1 MQKTTLVPLYEAKW
15 TAATRKAHKA
25 NGGYFA
31 GPNDTFPLKDASD
44 VADAWGLAGHA
55 DNPAQVRANIK
66 RWAKDN
72 GHSDALP
79 DTAKDED
86 KETAK
91 ESLLP
96 SVPLGKSKIA
106 TLTTCFLEDGA
117 ISLNGR
123 QYPREAVDKL
133 IQSAQLQLSDPNAA
147 PLTCYISHDAADQD
161 DSLKLAGKVTGVWRE
176 GTRGMA
182 SIDIVNTSAGRDM
195 AMQSV
200 GGFLKTMSL
209 RASNAEIKREKD
221 STWPT
226 VGGHSLRLDGIDFTA
241 TPGIQVARI
250 QNVALA
256 ESAPTGPQKL
266 HEVFNAHAHSLVE
279 VEQKE
284 VSMKID
290 EADQG
295 GNTVGGYSPTSG
307 NTVGVTSD
315 PTDDSYHQSQY
326 KQPTMTGGP
335 MAGMDKVGSAIDVQ
349 EAHDRIA
356 MVQNRSCAPGR
367 ETAAWYRAFAGL
379 SESERRIVEA
389 GRAISGKNDGHL
401 DVAHH
406 AVARVL
412 GKECE
417 GKNNK
422 MGSFPPANDGMQ
434 DGDDDDKQSVRPSR
448 AVKESKPMTPE
459 EAAKLLEAAG
469 YSIQKPKT
477 EAEILREQLDAMKA
491 EQAKQI
497 EEMRALI
504 QQQAPNPQRKSVV
517 LGANVGAQQSSRAN
531 VYQPGKYLKEQIA
544 GADWQ
549 MLADRTAPLP
559 ENIDLTLLIREF
571 TDLRVIQNFDRYGWP
586 ENLASAMDRL

>member
-1 MQKTTLVPLYEAKW
+1 MAKW

-31 GPNDTFPLKDASD
+31 GPDDTFPLKDASD

-55 DNPAQVRANIK
+55 ADPDAVRANIK

-72 GHSDALP
+72 GHYDALP

-96 SVPLGKSKIA
+96 SIPLGKSKIA

-123 QYPREAVDKL
+123 QYPRAAVDRL
-133 IQSAQLQLSDPNAA
+133 IQSAQLQLSDPSAA

-161 DSLKLAGKVTGVWRE
+161 DSLKLVGRITGVWRE
-176 GTRGMA
+176 GVRAMA
-182 SIDIVNTSAGRDM
+182 SIDIANTHAGRD
-195 AMQSV
+195 AATLAASGYLRTQ
-200 GGFLKTMSL
+200 SL

-241 TPGIQVARI
+241 TPGISVAKI

-256 ESAPTGPQKL
+256 ESAPTGPQNL

-284 VSMKID
+284 ASMQIN

-315 PTDDSYHQSQY
+315 PTQDAYSARQY
-326 KQPTMTGGP
+326 KAPDMTSGP
-335 MAGMDKVGSAIDVQ
+335 MQGMDKSAGLQ

-356 MVQNRSCAPGR
+356 MVQGRSCAPSR
-367 ETAAWYRAFAGL
+367 ESARWKMAFATL
-379 SESERRIVEA
+379 DESDRKIVER
-389 GRAISGKNDGHL
+389 GRSLSGKNDGHL
-401 DVAHH
+401 DVAHDGIAKH
-406 AVARVL
+406 L
-412 GKECE
+412 GMECE
-417 GKNNK
+417 GKQNK
-422 MGSFPPANDGMQ
+422 MGSASPADDGMQ
-434 DGDDDDKQSVRPSR
+434 DGDDDDKQSSRPR
-448 AVKESKPMTPE
+448 NGLKESKHMTPE

-469 YSIQKPKT
+469 YSIQKPKS
-477 EAEILREQLDAMKA
+477 EAEQLREQMEAMKA

-497 EEMRALI
+497 EEMRNLI
-504 QQQAPNPQRKSVV
+504 AQNQPAPQRRSQV
-517 LGANVGAQQSSRAN
+517 LGANVGSEPRARAN

-544 GADWQ
+544 GADWS

-586 ENLASAMDRL
+586 ENLASAVDRL